1 MPTYNDPSF
10 CHLPDVVT
18 CASNLSGDQG
28 QPGLFSETLTQ
39 TTKRRKKNSGP
50 YLRSREGSVA
60 SYFSLEATKA
70 MWYRS
75 VSVQPIRHEASRMPS
90 PNFRT
95 VSIDFTYSGY
105 TPRRVTTRSICLVFT
120 GQFSGEPP
128 SLFSNLMFPTP
139 AGTRGPRF
147 PHPPYTW
154 SFQPVDVLSVC
165 CAAGNPSQE
174 LFCAKL
180 SSLSYALTL

>member
-28 QPGLFSETLTQ
+28 HPGLFSETLTQ

-75 VSVQPIRHEASRMPS
+75 VSAKPIRHELLECLRLILEPYLLISL
-90 PNFRT
+90 T
-95 VSIDFTYSGY
+95 VG
-105 TPRRVTTRSICLVFT
+105 VL
-120 GQFSGEPP
+120 QGE
-128 SLFSNLMFPTP
+128 
-139 AGTRGPRF
+139 
-147 PHPPYTW
+147 
-154 SFQPVDVLSVC
+154 
-165 CAAGNPSQE
+165 
-174 LFCAKL
+174 
-180 SSLSYALTL
+180 